1 MRKIL
6 LPDTLT
12 DTPAL
17 PAGWE
22 AAVVDARAEIPA
34 EHRDAELLVV
44 WGASRAHLASAARD
58 LPRLRLVQSLA
69 AGIEGVLAAGF
80 RDDVEIRSGAGLHSP
95 TVTEHT
101 IGLLLAL
108 VRSLPE
114 SLEAQRR
121 GQWASHLG
129 GLRELHPE
137 GQLTTLLGARVLIWG
152 FGDIGRTLAPILTAL
167 GAQVRGAARSAGERG
182 GFEVI
187 TTEDVPSALP
197 DTDVLIDILPA
208 TEQTRHAVDAAVLA
222 ALPDH
227 ALVVNVGRGTTL
239 DQDALRAALEAGTI
253 GGAALDLTDPE
264 PLPEGD
270 PLWSAPRLIITPH
283 AAGGRPVGAAA
294 RIEEA
299 LRDLDGAP
307 PATEA

>member
-12 DTPAL
+12 DAPTL

-34 EHRDAELLVV
+34 EHADAEVLVV

-58 LPRLRLVQSLA
+58 LPDLVLVQSLA
-69 AGIEGVLAAGF
+69 AGIEGILAAGF

-114 SLEAQRR
+114 SLEAQHDGR
-121 GQWASHLG
+121 WASELG
-129 GLRELHPE
+129 GLQELHPA
-137 GQLTTLLGARVLIWG
+137 GKLTTLLDARVLIWG

-167 GAQVRGAARSAGERG
+167 GANVRGVARSAGERA

-187 TTEDVPSALP
+187 ATEDVPGVLP
-197 DTDVLIDILPA
+197 ETDVLIDILPA
-208 TEQTRHAVDAAVLA
+208 AEETRHAVDAAVLD

-227 ALVVNVGRGTTL
+227 ALVVNVGRGTTV
-239 DQDALRAALEAGTI
+239 DQAALREALEAGTI
-253 GGAALDLTDPE
+253 GGAALDVTDPE
-264 PLPEGD
+264 PLPADD

-299 LRDLDGAP
+299 LMSLDQTAP
-307 PATEA
+307 ASEA